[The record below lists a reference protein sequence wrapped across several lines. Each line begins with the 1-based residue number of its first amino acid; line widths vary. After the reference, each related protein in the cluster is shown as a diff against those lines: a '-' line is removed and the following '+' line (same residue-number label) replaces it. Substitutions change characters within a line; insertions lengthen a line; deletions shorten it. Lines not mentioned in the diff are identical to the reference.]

1 MQDMNIEFHD
11 VAQNPE
17 SAPHITGILKRF
29 VNFQSEFVDPRNID
43 IWLPPN
49 YEQSSADK
57 YPVLYMHDGQSLF
70 EPGHTFTGQE
80 WGVDEMMTKLIEQN
94 RIRETIVVGIWNTEK
109 RFREYQPDKPFQ
121 ALSQKEEKVRKR
133 LDRVYDGG
141 PLSDQYLKFI
151 VDELKPFIDH
161 NFRTLPDR
169 ENTFMMGSSMGG
181 MISIYAIA
189 EYPDVFFG
197 VACLSTHY
205 PIILGNDPNVPP
217 ILIRYFK
224 AHLPQTGAHK
234 IYFDHGT
241 ETHDAW
247 YEPYQNQMDTV
258 MEEIG
263 YTRGANWVTHKF
275 EGEEHS
281 EIAWRKRLDI
291 PLAFLLGKKYE

>member
-1 MQDMNIEFHD
+1 MKIEFFD
-11 VAQNPE
+11 VSQNPG
-17 SAPHITGILKRF
+17 SGAHITGTLKRF
-29 VNFQSEFVDPRNID
+29 VNFQSEFVDPRNIG

-49 YEQSSADK
+49 YESSSAEK

-70 EPGHTFTGQE
+70 EPGHTFTDQE
-80 WGVDEMMTKLIEQN
+80 WGVDEMMTQLIEQN

-109 RFREYQPDKPFQ
+109 RFREYQPGKPFQ
-121 ALSQKEEKVRKR
+121 ALSQEEEKIRKR
-133 LDRVYDGG
+133 LDRMYDGG

-151 VDELKPFIDH
+151 VDELKPFVDH

-181 MISIYAIA
+181 IVSIYAIA
-189 EYPDVFFG
+189 EYPDVFCS

-205 PIILGNDPNVPP
+205 PIILGDDANIPP
-217 ILIRYFK
+217 ILIRYLK
-224 AHLPQTGAHK
+224 AHLPRTEKHK
-234 IYFDHGT
+234 IYFDYGT

-247 YEPYQNQMDTV
+247 YEPYQKQMDTV

-263 YTRGANWVTHKF
+263 YTKGVNWVTHKF

-281 EIAWRKRLDI
+281 EIAWSKRLDI
-291 PLAFLLGKKYE
+291 PLVFLLGKKYE